1 MENKKSRCKKSN
13 APGVKSGLHLQIQA
27 WYSTG
32 AFSNLETSFWRI
44 FICWTM
50 KILETAAVF
59 MRFFSEY
66 SHFSITEPLKLCNN
80 KIKICRGSQ
89 HVADNEDNN
98 NLSLLNIWPTK
109 TTQSMKKS
117 KFLEE

>member
-1 MENKKSRCKKSN
+1 MEYKKED
-13 APGVKSGLHLQIQA
+13 VKNQMHLVLKVGFTCRYKHGILLVHLAIWRPHFGESLYVGQLNFWKQQL
-27 WYSTG
+27 
-32 AFSNLETSFWRI
+32 FS
-44 FICWTM
+44 C
-50 KILETAAVF
+50 VF
-59 MRFFSEY
+59 LEY
-66 SHFSITEPLKLCNN
+66 SHFSITDPLKLCSN